1 MADTLKTD
9 IVVIGGGISGLWLL
23 NAFKQLGFSSLLLEK
38 NALGS
43 DQTIASQGMI
53 HGGIKYALGGFTTP
67 ASTSIATMPETW
79 RECLSGSGVMDL
91 RQVDILSNEYYLFSD
106 GSISSKVTTFLGS
119 KSIRS
124 RVSALDKQ
132 KYPEPFSNEQFKGWL
147 YQLQDLVINTSTLLT
162 TLQNLADRHTFR
174 SHAQLVYNAQNQ
186 VECVKLENGVNLEA
200 NVYVLAAGAGNAD
213 LLAACATGS
222 IKMQKRPLHQVMLC
236 SENLPS
242 VFAHAVSLG
251 SADKPRVTI
260 TTHKTKNGLPVWYLG
275 GNLAETGVHRSE
287 GQQIDF
293 AQKELSSLFPWM
305 TLSKARWA
313 THRIDRAEP
322 AQTEG
327 NRPDHPYHKLR
338 QNLLVCWPTK
348 LTLVPMMAEAICATL
363 TQEHTLPTH
372 QQEESYPP
380 LPELPIAQVSAAPWE
395 TAF

>member
-23 NAFKQLGFSSLLLEK
+23 NVFKQLGFNSLLLEK
-38 NALGS
+38 NTLGG

-79 RECLSGSGVMDL
+79 RDCLSGSGVMDL
-91 RQVDILSNEYYLFSD
+91 RQVDVLSNEYYLFSD
-106 GSISSKVTTFLGS
+106 ASISSKVTTFLGS

-124 RVSALDKQ
+124 RVSSLDKQ
-132 KYPEPFSNEQFKGWL
+132 KHPEPFSNEQFKGWL
-147 YQLQDLVINTSTLLT
+147 YQLQDLVIDTSLLLT
-162 TLQNLADRHTFR
+162 TLQNLAHKHTFR
-174 SHAQLVYNAQNQ
+174 SDARLVYNAQNQ
-186 VECVKLENGVNLEA
+186 VECVKLENGLNLEA
-200 NVYVLAAGAGNAD
+200 DLYILAAGVGNAD
-213 LLAACATGS
+213 LLSRTGS

-236 SENLPS
+236 REDLPS
-242 VFAHAVSLG
+242 VFAHAVSLS

-287 GQQIDF
+287 GEQIDF

-305 TLSKARWA
+305 TLSKAQWA

-327 NRPDHPYHKLR
+327 NRPDHPYHKLK
-338 QNLLVCWPTK
+338 QKLLVCWPTK

-363 TQEHTLPTH
+363 AREHTLPTH
-372 QQEESYPP
+372 QRKESYTP

-395 TAF
+395 KAF